1 MPSRLMEYF
10 NKQPRIGVLS
20 TADNAGAVDA
30 AVFGSPQMVDEKTV
44 VMGLGKNRT
53 LANLQ
58 VNPHAVYL
66 IMEPGEMIMDWKGI
80 RVYLKMTACA
90 TSGEG
95 LEAYKRRIAEAVG
108 EQAAQMIAAAV
119 RFEVTDA
126 RPLIDMGQSWEEST

>member
-10 NKQPRIGVLS
+10 NKQPRLGVLS
-20 TADNAGAVDA
+20 TANREGAVDA
-30 AVFGSPQMVDEKTV
+30 AVFGSPQMIDEKTV
-44 VMGLGKNRT
+44 VMGSGENRT

-66 IMEPGEMIMDWKGI
+66 IMEPGETIMDWKGL
-80 RVYLKMTACA
+80 RVYLKMTSLA

-95 LEAYKRRIAEAVG
+95 LETYKRRIAEAVG

-119 RFEVTDA
+119 RFEVTGV